1 MSEEYKQMS
10 KKDKLPLK
18 YACVQ
23 PDIKQ
28 HISQVLDGIGNSH
41 EVRGHI
47 NDLYDLIN
55 WQMKQQLKQ
64 EAQMIAVKHL
74 EAFKRYDRPLE
85 DYDPT
90 TRQYKDKP
98 GDAYKE

>member
-1 MSEEYKQMS
+1 MSEQYKQMS

-23 PDIKQ
+23 QDIKQ
-28 HISQVLDGIGNSH
+28 HISQVLDGVGNQ
-41 EVRGHI
+41 ELRGHI
-47 NDLYDLIN
+47 NDLYDLIE
-55 WQMKQQLKQ
+55 WQRERTTRQ
-64 EAQMIAVKHL
+64 ELQIVAVKHL

-90 TRQYKDKP
+90 TRKYKDKP

>member
-23 PDIKQ
+23 ADIKQ

-41 EVRGHI
+41 EIRGHI
-47 NDLYDLIN
+47 DDLYKLIEH
-55 WQMKQQLKQ
+55 QMLMQLKQ
-64 EAQMIAVKHL
+64 ESQMTAIKHL
-74 EAFKRYDRPLE
+74 ETWKRYDKSL
-85 DYDPT
+85 DSYDPES
-90 TRQYKDKP
+90 RSYKK
-98 GDAYKE
+98 